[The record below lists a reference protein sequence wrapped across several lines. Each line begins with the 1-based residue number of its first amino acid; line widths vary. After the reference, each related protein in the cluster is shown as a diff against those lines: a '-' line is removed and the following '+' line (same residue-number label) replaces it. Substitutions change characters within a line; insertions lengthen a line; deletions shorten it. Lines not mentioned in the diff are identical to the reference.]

1 MSTETLNR
9 RTENVQQAI
18 ASRAWLS
25 CTYRTPGEGGEVVET
40 FRKILPFR
48 IYRSREDALVIDGFD
63 THRQAVRTFRL
74 DRFARLALGEE
85 VLAGDDPA
93 VLKTR
98 GGEVPV
104 YPATWKLIQAKP
116 QTISPKAL
124 DRFLA
129 CGWDTKP
136 NADVLQPPA

>member
-1 MSTETLNR
+1 
-9 RTENVQQAI
+9 
-18 ASRAWLS
+18 
-25 CTYRTPGEGGEVVET
+25 VV
-40 FRKILPFR
+40 
-48 IYRSREDALVIDGFD
+48 DGFD
-63 THRQAVRTFRL
+63 SHRQAIRTFRL
-74 DRFARLALGEE
+74 DRFARLALGEQ
-85 VLAGDDPA
+85 VLQGEDPA
-93 VLKTR
+93 VLHTR

-104 YPATWKLIQAKP
+104 YPTTWKLIQAKP